1 MCVYEKG
8 KGMMTSIKKKKR
20 HFYGCR
26 KSNIVTLI
34 LNSILTVDLVVISLV
49 VLSAFLLS
57 LQMVLWDMG
66 LL

>member
-8 KGMMTSIKKKKR
+8 KGMMTSIKKKR